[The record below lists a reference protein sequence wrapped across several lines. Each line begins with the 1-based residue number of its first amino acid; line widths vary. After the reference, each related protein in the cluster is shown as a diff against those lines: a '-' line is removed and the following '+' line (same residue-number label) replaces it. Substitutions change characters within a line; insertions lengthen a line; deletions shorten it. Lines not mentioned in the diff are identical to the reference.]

1 MDVIPTGACEVKI
14 AQKKRSNNI
23 LALRRT
29 FSTMYFLNANWIVQ
43 KSGNYTY
50 KDDSFFYTSPEQ
62 LDKDTNATE
71 EIQFSSQLSQAIDAC
86 LIRSGSSW
94 AFFNPPFSEHS

>member
-86 LIRSGSSW
+86 LIRSGS
-94 AFFNPPFSEHS
+94 FIMGIF